1 MLDFVLEVAWVL
13 LQTLPESGHIL
24 TDLQQL
30 HWITIMIPT
39 GCNILTDRVNVI
51 ILQVI
56 FLVSV
61 KMFLNVT
68 LTYLVKSPKTNLSI
82 SQK

>member
-39 GCNILTDRVNVI
+39 GCNILTQTDRVNVI

-68 LTYLVKSPKTNLSI
+68 LTYLVNKIK
-82 SQK
+82 